1 MDIPFLVIGFET
13 LETVKVFI
21 LLLLLLSSALV
32 SGSEVAFFSLSPSY
46 IKEAVNATTKP
57 LRIIAQ
63 LRKNPRR
70 LLAIILLLNNLINIA
85 TVLLFASMTSLF
97 FESITQPSLRFL
109 AEVGLITT
117 IVLLFGEI
125 LPKIYA
131 NKNPEGFAKRM
142 SVPIYLLDKYVFFAL
157 TYPMSYLTLILQK
170 RLGKT
175 RSNISVD
182 HLSQALEMTDDS
194 ETTKDEQKI
203 LKGIVTFGNT
213 DTKQVMCPRI
223 DVFALDEETSF
234 TEVVSQIVSKGFS
247 RVPVYRETIDTVIGV
262 LYVKDLLSHFDKE
275 NYEWTKL
282 LREPYFVPENKKL
295 DDLLQEFQVKRIHL
309 AVVVDEYGGTSG
321 VISLEDVIEQ
331 IVGDITDEFDETDIS
346 YSKLND
352 NTFVFDGKT
361 SLQDFYAV
369 TKLSNSD
376 DFEQNKGES
385 ETVAGFLL
393 EQLGS
398 FPKVNTTFRFKKVV
412 FTIEAVDRKRI
423 KQVKVQ
429 LGA

>member
-1 MDIPFLVIGFET
+1 MVIGFET
-13 LETVKVFI
+13 LEIVKVFI

-46 IKEAVNATTKP
+46 IKEAVNATSKP

-97 FESITQPSLRFL
+97 FESISQPSLRFL

-142 SVPIYLLDKYVFFAL
+142 SIPIYLLDKYVFFAL
-157 TYPMSYLTLILQK
+157 TYPMSYLTFVLQK

-175 RSNISVD
+175 GSNISVD

-282 LREPYFVPENKKL
+282 LRAPYFVPENKKL

-376 DFEQNKGES
+376 VFEQNKGES
-385 ETVAGFLL
+385 ETIAGFLL

-412 FTIEAVDRKRI
+412 FTIEALDRKRI
-423 KQVKVQ
+423 KQIKVQ

>member
-1 MDIPFLVIGFET
+1 MDIPSLVIGFET
-13 LETVKVFI
+13 LETVKVFL

-46 IKEAVNATTKP
+46 VKEAVNATTRP
-57 LRIIAQ
+57 LRILAH

-97 FESITQPSLRFL
+97 FESISHPGIRFM
-109 AEVGLITT
+109 AEVGLITSV
-117 IVLLFGEI
+117 VLLFGEI

-142 SVPIYLLDKYVFFAL
+142 SVPIYLLDKYVLFAL
-157 TYPMSYLTLILQK
+157 TYPMSYLTFILQK

-175 RSNISVD
+175 SSNISVD
-182 HLSQALEMTDDS
+182 HLFQALEMTDDS

-234 TEVVSQIVSKGFS
+234 TQVVSQIVSKGFS

-262 LYVKDLLSHFDKE
+262 LYVKDLLPHFDKT
-275 NYEWTKL
+275 NYKWTQL
-282 LREPYFVPENKKL
+282 MREPYFVPENKKL

-352 NTFVFDGKT
+352 TTFVFDGKT

-369 TKLSNSD
+369 TKLSNND
-376 DFEQNKGES
+376 DFEHNKGES

-398 FPKVNTTFRFKKVV
+398 FPKVNTVFRFKNIV

-423 KQVKVQ
+423 KQIKVQ
-429 LGA
+429 LA

>member
-1 MDIPFLVIGFET
+1 MVIGFET
-13 LETVKVFI
+13 LETVKAFI

-46 IKEAVNATTKP
+46 IKEAVNATSKP
-57 LRIIAQ
+57 LRIIAK

-97 FESITQPSLRFL
+97 FESISQPSLRFL

-142 SVPIYLLDKYVFFAL
+142 SIPIYLLDKYVFFAL
-157 TYPMSYLTLILQK
+157 TYPMSYLTFVLQK

-175 RSNISVD
+175 GSNISVD

-282 LREPYFVPENKKL
+282 LRAPYFVPENKKL
-295 DDLLQEFQVKRIHL
+295 DDLLQEFQIKRIHL

-376 DFEQNKGES
+376 VFEQNKGES
-385 ETVAGFLL
+385 ETIAGFLL

-412 FTIEAVDRKRI
+412 FTIEALDRKRI
-423 KQVKVQ
+423 KQIKVQ

>member
-1 MDIPFLVIGFET
+1 MDIPLLVIGFET

-46 IKEAVNATTKP
+46 IKEAVNATSKP
-57 LRIIAQ
+57 LRIIAH

-70 LLAIILLLNNLINIA
+70 LLAIILLLNNSINIA

-97 FESITQPSLRFL
+97 FESITQLGLRFFV
-109 AEVGLITT
+109 EVGLITT
-117 IVLLFGEI
+117 VVLLFGEI

-131 NKNPEGFAKRM
+131 NKNPEGFARLM
-142 SVPIYLLDKYVFFAL
+142 SIPIYMLDKYVFFAL

-175 RSNISVD
+175 GSNISVD

-234 TEVVSQIVSKGFS
+234 TEVVAQIVNKGFS

-262 LYVKDLLSHFDKE
+262 LYVKDLLPHFEKS

-282 LREPYFVPENKKL
+282 LRVPYFVPENKKL

-369 TKLSNSD
+369 TKISNDD
-376 DFEQNKGES
+376 DFEQKKGES
-385 ETVAGFLL
+385 ETIAGFLL

-398 FPKVNTTFRFKKVV
+398 FPKVNTTFGFKNVV

-429 LGA
+429 LDA

>member
-1 MDIPFLVIGFET
+1 MDIPILVIGLET

-21 LLLLLLSSALV
+21 LLLLLVSSALV

-46 IKEAVNATTKP
+46 IKEAVNATSKP

-85 TVLLFASMTSLF
+85 TVLLFASMNSLF
-97 FESITQPSLRFL
+97 FESISQPSLRFL

-117 IVLLFGEI
+117 IVLFFGEI

-142 SVPIYLLDKYVFFAL
+142 SLPIYLLDKYVFFTL
-157 TYPMSYLTLILQK
+157 THPMSYLTFVLQK

-175 RSNISVD
+175 GTNISVD
-182 HLSQALEMTDDS
+182 HLSQALELTHDS

-223 DVFALDEETSF
+223 DLFALDEETSF
-234 TEVVSQIVSKGFS
+234 AEVVSQIVSKGFS

-282 LREPYFVPENKKL
+282 IREPYFVPENKKL
-295 DDLLQEFQVKRIHL
+295 DDLLQEFQGKRIHL
-309 AVVVDEYGGTSG
+309 AIVVDEYGGTSG

-361 SLQDFYAV
+361 SLQDFYSV
-369 TKLSNSD
+369 TKLSSSE

-385 ETVAGFLL
+385 ETIAGFLL

-412 FTIEAVDRKRI
+412 FTIEALDRKRI
-423 KQVKVQ
+423 KQIKVQ

>member
-1 MDIPFLVIGFET
+1 MDIPLLVIGFET

-46 IKEAVNATTKP
+46 IKEAVNATSKP
-57 LRIIAQ
+57 LRIIAH

-97 FESITQPSLRFL
+97 FESITQLGLRFFV
-109 AEVGLITT
+109 EVGLITT
-117 IVLLFGEI
+117 VVLLFGEI

-131 NKNPEGFAKRM
+131 NKNPEGFARLM
-142 SVPIYLLDKYVFFAL
+142 SIPIYMLDKYVFFAL

-175 RSNISVD
+175 GSNISVD

-282 LREPYFVPENKKL
+282 LRAPYFVPENKKL

-309 AVVVDEYGGTSG
+309 AIVVDEYGGTSG

-369 TKLSNSD
+369 TKVSNDD
-376 DFEQNKGES
+376 DFEQKKGES
-385 ETVAGFLL
+385 ETIAGFLL

-398 FPKVNTTFRFKKVV
+398 FPKVNTTFRFKNVV

-423 KQVKVQ
+423 KQIKVQ

>member
-13 LETVKVFI
+13 LETVKAFI

-46 IKEAVNATTKP
+46 IKEAVNATSKP
-57 LRIIAQ
+57 LRIIAH

-97 FESITQPSLRFL
+97 FESITQLGLRFFV
-109 AEVGLITT
+109 EVGLITT
-117 IVLLFGEI
+117 VVLLFGEI

-131 NKNPEGFAKRM
+131 NKNPEGFARLM
-142 SVPIYLLDKYVFFAL
+142 SIPIYILDKYVFFAL

-175 RSNISVD
+175 GSNISVD

-282 LREPYFVPENKKL
+282 LRAPYFVPENKKL

-309 AVVVDEYGGTSG
+309 AIVVDEYGGTSG

-369 TKLSNSD
+369 TKVSNDD
-376 DFEQNKGES
+376 DFEQKKGES
-385 ETVAGFLL
+385 ETIAGFLL

-398 FPKVNTTFRFKKVV
+398 FPKVNTTFRFKNVV

-429 LGA
+429 LDA

>member
-142 SVPIYLLDKYVFFAL
+142 SVPIYFLDKYVFFAL

-175 RSNISVD
+175 GSNISVD

-282 LREPYFVPENKKL
+282 LRVPYFVPENKKL

-352 NTFVFDGKT
+352 ITFVFDGKT

>member
-46 IKEAVNATTKP
+46 IKEALNATSKP

-85 TVLLFASMTSLF
+85 TVLLFASMTTLF

-142 SVPIYLLDKYVFFAL
+142 SVPIYFLDKYVFFAL

-175 RSNISVD
+175 GSNISVD

-282 LREPYFVPENKKL
+282 LRAPYFVPENKKL

-398 FPKVNTTFRFKKVV
+398 FPKVNTTFRFKKIV

>member
-1 MDIPFLVIGFET
+1 MDIPSLVIGFET
-13 LETVKVFI
+13 LETVKAFL

-46 IKEAVNATTKP
+46 IKEAVNETIRP
-57 LRIIAQ
+57 LRILAH

-97 FESITQPSLRFL
+97 FETISHPGIRFL
-109 AEVGLITT
+109 AEVGLITSV
-117 IVLLFGEI
+117 VLLFGEI

-142 SVPIYLLDKYVFFAL
+142 SLPIYLLDKYVFFAL
-157 TYPMSYLTLILQK
+157 TYPMSYLTFILQK

-175 RSNISVD
+175 SSNISVD

-234 TEVVSQIVSKGFS
+234 TQVVSKIVSKGFS

-262 LYVKDLLSHFDKE
+262 LYVKDLLPHFDKT
-275 NYEWTKL
+275 NYEWTQL
-282 LREPYFVPENKKL
+282 MREPYFVPENKKL

-352 NTFVFDGKT
+352 TTFVFDGKT

-369 TKLSNSD
+369 TKLSNKD
-376 DFEQNKGES
+376 DFEHNKGES

-398 FPKVNTTFRFKKVV
+398 FPKVNAVLRFKNIV

-423 KQVKVQ
+423 KQIKVQ
-429 LGA
+429 LA

>member
-13 LETVKVFI
+13 LETVKAFI

-46 IKEAVNATTKP
+46 IKEAVNATSKP

-97 FESITQPSLRFL
+97 FESISQPSLRFL
-109 AEVGLITT
+109 AEVGMITT

-142 SVPIYLLDKYVFFAL
+142 SIPIYLLDKYVFFAL
-157 TYPMSYLTLILQK
+157 TYPMSYLTFVLQK

-175 RSNISVD
+175 GSNISVD

-282 LREPYFVPENKKL
+282 LRAPYFVPENKKL

-376 DFEQNKGES
+376 VFEQNKGES
-385 ETVAGFLL
+385 ETIAGFLL

-412 FTIEAVDRKRI
+412 FTIEALDRKRI
-423 KQVKVQ
+423 KQIKVQ

>member
-13 LETVKVFI
+13 LETVKAFI

-46 IKEAVNATTKP
+46 IKEAVNATSKP
-57 LRIIAQ
+57 LRIIAH

-97 FESITQPSLRFL
+97 FESISQPSLRFL

-117 IVLLFGEI
+117 VVLLFGEI

-131 NKNPEGFAKRM
+131 NKNPEGFARLM
-142 SVPIYLLDKYVFFAL
+142 SIPIYMLDKYVFFAL

-175 RSNISVD
+175 GSNISVD

-282 LREPYFVPENKKL
+282 LRAPYFVPENKKL

-309 AVVVDEYGGTSG
+309 AIVVDEYGGTSG

-369 TKLSNSD
+369 TKVSNDD
-376 DFEQNKGES
+376 DFEQKKGES
-385 ETVAGFLL
+385 ETIAGFLL

-398 FPKVNTTFRFKKVV
+398 FPKVNTTFRFKNVV

-423 KQVKVQ
+423 KQIKVQ

>member
-1 MDIPFLVIGFET
+1 MDIPSLVIGFET
-13 LETVKVFI
+13 LETVKVFL

-46 IKEAVNATTKP
+46 VKEAVNATTRP
-57 LRIIAQ
+57 LRILAH

-97 FESITQPSLRFL
+97 FETISHPGIRFL
-109 AEVGLITT
+109 AEVGLITSV
-117 IVLLFGEI
+117 VLLFGEI

-157 TYPMSYLTLILQK
+157 TYPMSYLTFILQK

-175 RSNISVD
+175 SSNISVD

-234 TEVVSQIVSKGFS
+234 TQVVSKIVSKGFS

-262 LYVKDLLSHFDKE
+262 LYVKDLLPHFDKT
-275 NYEWTKL
+275 NYEWTQL
-282 LREPYFVPENKKL
+282 MREPYFVPENKKL

-352 NTFVFDGKT
+352 TTFVFDGKT

-369 TKLSNSD
+369 TKLSNND
-376 DFEQNKGES
+376 DFEHNKGES

-398 FPKVNTTFRFKKVV
+398 FPKINTVFRFKNIV

-423 KQVKVQ
+423 KQIKVQ
-429 LGA
+429 LA

>member
-1 MDIPFLVIGFET
+1 LDIPSLVIGFET
-13 LETVKVFI
+13 LETIKVF
-21 LLLLLLSSALV
+21 LLLMLLLSSALV

-46 IKEAVNATTKP
+46 VKEAVNATTRP
-57 LRIIAQ
+57 LRILAH

-97 FESITQPSLRFL
+97 FETISHPGIRFL
-109 AEVGLITT
+109 AEVGLITSV
-117 IVLLFGEI
+117 VLLFGEI

-157 TYPMSYLTLILQK
+157 TYPMSYLTFILQK

-175 RSNISVD
+175 SSNISVD

-234 TEVVSQIVSKGFS
+234 TQVVSQIVSKGFS

-262 LYVKDLLSHFDKE
+262 LYVKDLLPHFDKT
-275 NYEWTKL
+275 NYEWTQL
-282 LREPYFVPENKKL
+282 MREPYFVPENKKL

-352 NTFVFDGKT
+352 TTFVFDGKT

-369 TKLSNSD
+369 TKLSNND
-376 DFEQNKGES
+376 DFEHNKGES

-398 FPKVNTTFRFKKVV
+398 FPKVNTVFRFKNIV

-423 KQVKVQ
+423 KQIKVQ
-429 LGA
+429 LA

>member
-46 IKEAVNATTKP
+46 IKEAVNATSKP

-97 FESITQPSLRFL
+97 FESISQPSLRFL

-142 SVPIYLLDKYVFFAL
+142 SIPIYLLDKYVFFAL
-157 TYPMSYLTLILQK
+157 TYPMSYLTFVLQK

-175 RSNISVD
+175 GSNISVD

-282 LREPYFVPENKKL
+282 LRAPYFVPENKKL

-376 DFEQNKGES
+376 VFEQNKGES
-385 ETVAGFLL
+385 ETIAGFLL

-412 FTIEAVDRKRI
+412 FTIEALDRKRI
-423 KQVKVQ
+423 KQIKVQ

>member
-1 MDIPFLVIGFET
+1 MVIGFET

-175 RSNISVD
+175 GSNISVD

-247 RVPVYRETIDTVIGV
+247 RVPVYRETIDKVIGV

>member
-13 LETVKVFI
+13 LETVKAFI

-46 IKEAVNATTKP
+46 IKEAVNATSKP
-57 LRIIAQ
+57 LRIIAH

-97 FESITQPSLRFL
+97 FESISQPSLRFL

-117 IVLLFGEI
+117 VVLLFGEI

-131 NKNPEGFAKRM
+131 NKNPEGFARLM
-142 SVPIYLLDKYVFFAL
+142 SIPIYMLDKYVFFAL

-175 RSNISVD
+175 GSNISVD

-282 LREPYFVPENKKL
+282 LRAPYFVPENKKL

-309 AVVVDEYGGTSG
+309 AIVVDEYGGTSG

-369 TKLSNSD
+369 TKLFNKD
-376 DFEQNKGES
+376 DFEHHKGES

-423 KQVKVQ
+423 KQIKVQ

>member
-1 MDIPFLVIGFET
+1 LDIPSLVIGFET
-13 LETVKVFI
+13 LETVKVF
-21 LLLLLLSSALV
+21 LLLMLLLSSALV

-46 IKEAVNATTKP
+46 VKEAVNATTRP
-57 LRIIAQ
+57 LRILAH

-97 FESITQPSLRFL
+97 FESISHPGIRFM
-109 AEVGLITT
+109 AEVGLITSV
-117 IVLLFGEI
+117 VLLFGEI

-157 TYPMSYLTLILQK
+157 TYPMSYLTFILQK

-175 RSNISVD
+175 SSNISVD

-234 TEVVSQIVSKGFS
+234 TQVVSQIVSKGFS

-262 LYVKDLLSHFDKE
+262 LYVKDLLSHFDKT
-275 NYEWTKL
+275 NYEWTQL
-282 LREPYFVPENKKL
+282 MREPYFVPENKKL

-352 NTFVFDGKT
+352 TTFVFDGKT

-369 TKLSNSD
+369 TKLSNND
-376 DFEQNKGES
+376 DFEHNKGES

-398 FPKVNTTFRFKKVV
+398 FPKINTVFRFKNIV

-423 KQVKVQ
+423 KQIKVQ
-429 LGA
+429 LA

>member
-1 MDIPFLVIGFET
+1 LDIPILVIGLET

-21 LLLLLLSSALV
+21 LLLLLVSSALV

-46 IKEAVNATTKP
+46 IKEAVNATSKP

-97 FESITQPSLRFL
+97 FESISQPSLRFL

-117 IVLLFGEI
+117 IVLFFGEI

-142 SVPIYLLDKYVFFAL
+142 SLPIYLLDKYVFFTL
-157 TYPMSYLTLILQK
+157 THPMSYLTFVLQK

-175 RSNISVD
+175 GTNISVD
-182 HLSQALEMTDDS
+182 HLSQALELTHDS

-223 DVFALDEETSF
+223 DLFALDEETSF
-234 TEVVSQIVSKGFS
+234 AEVVSQIVSKGFS

-282 LREPYFVPENKKL
+282 IREPYFVPENKKL
-295 DDLLQEFQVKRIHL
+295 DDLLQEFQGKRIHL
-309 AVVVDEYGGTSG
+309 AIVVDEYGGTSG

-361 SLQDFYAV
+361 SLQDFYSV
-369 TKLSNSD
+369 TKLSSSE

-385 ETVAGFLL
+385 ETIAGFLL

-412 FTIEAVDRKRI
+412 FTIEALDRKRI
-423 KQVKVQ
+423 KQIKVQ

>member
-13 LETVKVFI
+13 LEIVKVFI

-46 IKEAVNATTKP
+46 IKEAVNATSKP

-97 FESITQPSLRFL
+97 FESISQPSLRFL

-142 SVPIYLLDKYVFFAL
+142 SIPIYLLDKYVFFAL
-157 TYPMSYLTLILQK
+157 TYPMSYLTFVLQK

-175 RSNISVD
+175 GSNISVD

-282 LREPYFVPENKKL
+282 LRAPYFVPENKKL

-376 DFEQNKGES
+376 VFEQNKGES
-385 ETVAGFLL
+385 ETIAGFLL

-412 FTIEAVDRKRI
+412 FTIEALDRKRI
-423 KQVKVQ
+423 KQIKVQ

>member
-1 MDIPFLVIGFET
+1 MDIPSLVIGFET
-13 LETVKVFI
+13 LETVKAFL

-46 IKEAVNATTKP
+46 IKEAVNATTRP
-57 LRIIAQ
+57 LRILAH

-97 FESITQPSLRFL
+97 FETISHPGIRFL
-109 AEVGLITT
+109 AEVGLITSV
-117 IVLLFGEI
+117 VLLFGEI

-142 SVPIYLLDKYVFFAL
+142 SLPIYLLDKYVFFAL
-157 TYPMSYLTLILQK
+157 TYPMSYLTFILQK

-175 RSNISVD
+175 SSNISVD

-234 TEVVSQIVSKGFS
+234 TQVVSKIVSKGFS

-262 LYVKDLLSHFDKE
+262 LYVKDLLPHFDKT
-275 NYEWTKL
+275 NYEWTQL
-282 LREPYFVPENKKL
+282 MREPYFVPENKKL

-309 AVVVDEYGGTSG
+309 AIVVDEYGGTSG

-352 NTFVFDGKT
+352 TTFVFDGKT

-369 TKLSNSD
+369 TKLSNKD
-376 DFEQNKGES
+376 DFEHKKGES

-398 FPKVNTTFRFKKVV
+398 FPKVNTVLRFKNIV

-423 KQVKVQ
+423 KQIKVQ
-429 LGA
+429 LA

>member
-1 MDIPFLVIGFET
+1 MDIPLLVIGFET
-13 LETVKVFI
+13 QETVKIFI

-46 IKEAVNATTKP
+46 IKEAVNATNKP
-57 LRIIAQ
+57 LRIVAR

-97 FESITQPSLRFL
+97 FESIPQPGLRFFV
-109 AEVGLITT
+109 EVGLITAV
-117 IVLLFGEI
+117 VLFFGEI

-131 NKNPEGFAKRM
+131 NRNPEDFAKCI
-142 SVPIYLLDKYVFFAL
+142 SIPIYLLDKYVFFAL

-175 RSNISVD
+175 SSNISVD

-234 TEVVSQIVSKGFS
+234 TEVVAQIVNKGFS

-262 LYVKDLLSHFDKE
+262 LYVKDLLPHFDKS

-282 LREPYFVPENKKL
+282 LRVPYFVPENKKL

-352 NTFVFDGKT
+352 NTFVFEGKT

-369 TKLSNSD
+369 TKLSNDD
-376 DFEQNKGES
+376 DFEQKKGES
-385 ETVAGFLL
+385 ETIAGFLL

-398 FPKVNTTFRFKKVV
+398 FPKVNTTFGFKNVV

>member
-46 IKEAVNATTKP
+46 IKEAVNATNKP

-97 FESITQPSLRFL
+97 FESISQPSLRFL

-142 SVPIYLLDKYVFFAL
+142 SIPIYLLDKYVFFAL
-157 TYPMSYLTLILQK
+157 TYPMSYLTFVLQK

-175 RSNISVD
+175 GSNISVD

-234 TEVVSQIVSKGFS
+234 AEVVSQIVSKGFS

-282 LREPYFVPENKKL
+282 LRAPYFVPENKKL

-385 ETVAGFLL
+385 ETIAGFLL

-412 FTIEAVDRKRI
+412 FTIEALDRKRI
-423 KQVKVQ
+423 KQIKVQ

>member
-13 LETVKVFI
+13 LEIVKVFI

-46 IKEAVNATTKP
+46 IKEAVNATSKP
-57 LRIIAQ
+57 LRIIAH

-97 FESITQPSLRFL
+97 FESISQPSLRFL

-142 SVPIYLLDKYVFFAL
+142 SIPIYLLDKYVFFAL
-157 TYPMSYLTLILQK
+157 TYPMSYLTFVLQK

-175 RSNISVD
+175 GSNISVD

-282 LREPYFVPENKKL
+282 LRAPYFVPENKKL

-309 AVVVDEYGGTSG
+309 AIVVDEYGGTSG

-376 DFEQNKGES
+376 VFEQNKGES
-385 ETVAGFLL
+385 ETIAGFLL

-412 FTIEAVDRKRI
+412 FTIEALDRKRI
-423 KQVKVQ
+423 KQIKVQ

>member
-1 MDIPFLVIGFET
+1 MVIGFET
-13 LETVKVFI
+13 LETVKAFI

-46 IKEAVNATTKP
+46 IKEAVNATSKP
-57 LRIIAQ
+57 LRIIAK

-97 FESITQPSLRFL
+97 FESISQPSLRFL

-142 SVPIYLLDKYVFFAL
+142 SIPIYLLDKYVFFAL
-157 TYPMSYLTLILQK
+157 TYPMSYLTFVLQK

-175 RSNISVD
+175 GSNISVD

-282 LREPYFVPENKKL
+282 LRAPYFVPENKKL

-376 DFEQNKGES
+376 VFEQNKGES
-385 ETVAGFLL
+385 ETIAGFLL

-412 FTIEAVDRKRI
+412 FTIEALDRKRI
-423 KQVKVQ
+423 KQIKVQ

>member
-1 MDIPFLVIGFET
+1 MDIPSLVIGFET
-13 LETVKVFI
+13 LETVKVF
-21 LLLLLLSSALV
+21 LLLMLLLSSALV

-46 IKEAVNATTKP
+46 VKEAVNATTRP
-57 LRIIAQ
+57 LRILAH

-97 FESITQPSLRFL
+97 FESISHPGIRFM
-109 AEVGLITT
+109 AEVGLITSV
-117 IVLLFGEI
+117 VLLFGEI

-157 TYPMSYLTLILQK
+157 TYPMSYLTFILQK

-175 RSNISVD
+175 SSNISVD

-234 TEVVSQIVSKGFS
+234 TQVVSKIVSKGFS

-262 LYVKDLLSHFDKE
+262 LYVKDLLPHFDKT
-275 NYEWTKL
+275 NYEWTQL
-282 LREPYFVPENKKL
+282 MREPYFVPENKKL

-352 NTFVFDGKT
+352 TTFFFDGKT

-369 TKLSNSD
+369 TKLSNND
-376 DFEQNKGES
+376 DFEHNKGES

-398 FPKVNTTFRFKKVV
+398 FPKVNTVLRFKNIV

-423 KQVKVQ
+423 KQIKVQ
-429 LGA
+429 LA

>member
-1 MDIPFLVIGFET
+1 MDIPSLVIGFET
-13 LETVKVFI
+13 LETVKAFL

-46 IKEAVNATTKP
+46 IKEAVNATTRP
-57 LRIIAQ
+57 LRILAH

-97 FESITQPSLRFL
+97 FETISHPGIRFL
-109 AEVGLITT
+109 AEVGLITSV
-117 IVLLFGEI
+117 VLLFGEI

-142 SVPIYLLDKYVFFAL
+142 SLPIYLLDKYVFFAL
-157 TYPMSYLTLILQK
+157 TYPMSYLTFILQK

-175 RSNISVD
+175 SSNISVD

-234 TEVVSQIVSKGFS
+234 IQVVSKIVSKGFS

-262 LYVKDLLSHFDKE
+262 LYVKDLLPHFDKT
-275 NYEWTKL
+275 NYEWTQL
-282 LREPYFVPENKKL
+282 MREPYFVPENKKL

-352 NTFVFDGKT
+352 TTFVFDGKT

-369 TKLSNSD
+369 TKLSNKD
-376 DFEQNKGES
+376 DFEYNKGES

-393 EQLGS
+393 EQLGP
-398 FPKVNTTFRFKKVV
+398 FPKVNTVLRFKNIV

-423 KQVKVQ
+423 KQIKVQ
-429 LGA
+429 LA

>member
-175 RSNISVD
+175 GSNISVD

-247 RVPVYRETIDTVIGV
+247 RVPVYRETIDKVIGV

>member
-1 MDIPFLVIGFET
+1 MVIGFET
-13 LETVKVFI
+13 LETVKAFI

-46 IKEAVNATTKP
+46 IKEAVNATSKP
-57 LRIIAQ
+57 LRIIAH

-97 FESITQPSLRFL
+97 FESITQLGLRFFV
-109 AEVGLITT
+109 EVGLITT
-117 IVLLFGEI
+117 VVLLFGEI

-131 NKNPEGFAKRM
+131 NKNPEGFARLM
-142 SVPIYLLDKYVFFAL
+142 SIPIYMLDKYVFFAL

-175 RSNISVD
+175 GSNISVD

-282 LREPYFVPENKKL
+282 LRAPYFVPENKKL

-309 AVVVDEYGGTSG
+309 AIVVDEYGGTSG

-376 DFEQNKGES
+376 VFEQNKGES
-385 ETVAGFLL
+385 ETIAGFLL

-412 FTIEAVDRKRI
+412 FTIEALDRKRI
-423 KQVKVQ
+423 KQIKVQ